1 MTTQESGAKQ
11 RHQSL
16 GAVHLRLPGREGAPV
31 RVHEDRA
38 GLLREA
44 LPLLRRLGQAADLA
58 PAEEGTGRTSRWRRQ
73 RITQLTQPRFDS
85 GHCAS
90 LPFFSPFLGNGGQG
104 DLCRVQHSLCTN

>member
-1 MTTQESGAKQ
+1 MPAQESGARQ
-11 RHQSL
+11 RHHSL
-16 GAVHLRLPGREGAPV
+16 GAVHQRLPDRQGALV

-58 PAEEGTGRTSRWRRQ
+58 PADEGTGRRSRWRRQ

-104 DLCRVQHSLCTN
+104 DLCGVQHYLCTN